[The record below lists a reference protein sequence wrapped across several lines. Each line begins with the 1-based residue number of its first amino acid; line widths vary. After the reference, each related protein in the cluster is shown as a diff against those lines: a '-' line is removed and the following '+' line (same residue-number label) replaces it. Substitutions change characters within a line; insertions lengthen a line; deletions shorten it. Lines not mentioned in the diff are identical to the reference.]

1 MKSCAWLPDA
11 EGFEMSRIAKKPI
24 TVPVGVEVEIDR
36 NRIRVSG
43 QKGQLELNV
52 HATVEVSLSR
62 ESVLCT
68 PRDHGKNSVA
78 QTGTV
83 RSLVANMVKGVTDG
97 FEKELQLVGIGY
109 RAQIQDMV
117 LKLAL
122 GYSHSIEYD
131 IPEDVTVVSP
141 SPTRIIVSGADKQR
155 VGQVAAEIR
164 SYRPPEPYKGKGVR
178 YAGEFVAR
186 KEAKKKQ

>member
-1 MKSCAWLPDA
+1 
-11 EGFEMSRIAKKPI
+11 MSRIAKKPI

-36 NRIRVSG
+36 NRIRVRG

-52 HATVEVSLSR
+52 HTTVEVSMSQQ
-62 ESVLCT
+62 SVTCT
-68 PRDHGKNSVA
+68 PRDNGKSSVA

-83 RSLVANMVKGVTDG
+83 RSLVANMMKGVTDG
-97 FEKELQLVGIGY
+97 FEKELQLVGVGY
-109 RAQIQDMV
+109 RAQVQDMV

-122 GYSHSIEYD
+122 GYSHSIEYS
-131 IPEDVTVVSP
+131 IPADVTVVSP
-141 SPTRIIVSGADKQR
+141 APTRIVVSGADKQR

>member
-1 MKSCAWLPDA
+1 
-11 EGFEMSRIAKKPI
+11 MSRIAKKPI

-43 QKGQLELNV
+43 QRGQLELNV
-52 HATVEVSLSR
+52 HTTVEVSLSQ
-62 ESVLCT
+62 ESVTCT
-68 PRDHGKNSVA
+68 PRDNGKNSVA

-97 FEKELQLVGIGY
+97 FEKELQLVGVGY
-109 RAQIQDMV
+109 RVQIQDTV

-122 GYSHSIEYD
+122 GYSHSIEYG